1 MRLNL
6 TICALQVGSI
16 VPSNAPVIMG
26 MPDTFF
32 DDDTLIQ
39 RMVHLTAALL

>member
-1 MRLNL
+1 LQ
-6 TICALQVGSI
+6 LQVGSI
-16 VPSNAPVIMG
+16 VPSNAPVFMG

-39 RMVHLTAALL
+39 RMVHLTAALLKIL